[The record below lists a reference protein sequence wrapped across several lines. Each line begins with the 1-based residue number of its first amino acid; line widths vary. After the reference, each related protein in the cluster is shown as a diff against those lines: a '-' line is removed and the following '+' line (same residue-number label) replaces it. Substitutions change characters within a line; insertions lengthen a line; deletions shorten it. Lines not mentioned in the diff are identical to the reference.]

1 MNKTD
6 TQTLLQ
12 IEQAI
17 IGSRDQDRH
26 RTIIMKIKRLCTF
39 NNVLTF
45 KVIADIMKFYK
56 KDSLSQKSKQY
67 SNCMVRFWQEVNVYL
82 Q

>member
-12 IEQAI
+12 IEQVI
-17 IGSRDQDRH
+17 ICSRDQDRH
-26 RTIIMKIKRLCTF
+26 CTIVMKIKRLWTF

-56 KDSLSQKSKQY
+56 KD
-67 SNCMVRFWQEVNVYL
+67 
-82 Q
+82 

>member
-6 TQTLLQ
+6 IQTLLQ

-26 RTIIMKIKRLCTF
+26 CRIIMKIKRLCTF

-45 KVIADIMKFYK
+45 KVIADIMEFYK

-67 SNCMVRFWQEVNVYL
+67 GNCTVRFWQEVNVYL